1 MSPWQSR
8 TTGVHMATSQVEQA
22 PLRILLAGL
31 IPDELLDAYTRL
43 LEQDGCAASDA
54 AEFVGNEELAEELLE
69 RGMAHT
75 RPHSVTGPARFEPA
89 RPDLALSGILAG
101 LQSRLVKDQQLLL
114 EGHQRLTDLQT
125 GNVPGLPT
133 LRPDAQIEVL
143 TEAAEISR
151 LSFSLINSARS
162 DWMTVETHHFE
173 LPPDA
178 HIANE
183 PLPSAR
189 DQVKCRGIYDAEC
202 VHDPVLRQGLLE
214 CIAAGEKARVRPEV
228 AMKMKIADRS
238 TAMLPLTATGMSGA
252 LVIRSPVIVSAL
264 REYFELMWEHATPV
278 GANPPGGKAM
288 PEGRKSVLTLLAQGY
303 TDERIASSTGMSKTT
318 VHRHVK
324 AIMQELDADSR
335 FAAGAAAQRRGW
347 LN

>member
-1 MSPWQSR
+1 MSPWQSH
-8 TTGVHMATSQVEQA
+8 TTGVHMATSQVEQT

-31 IPDELLDAYTRL
+31 VPDELLDAYTRL
-43 LEQDGCAASDA
+43 LEHDGCAASEA
-54 AEFVGNEELAEELLE
+54 AEFVGGEELAQQLLE

-114 EGHQRLTDLQT
+114 AGHQRLTDLQT

-143 TEAAEISR
+143 TDAAEISR

-173 LPPDA
+173 MSPDA

-183 PLPSAR
+183 PLPTVR
-189 DQVKCRGIYDAEC
+189 DQVACRGIYDAEC
-202 VHDPVLRQGLLE
+202 LRDPVLRQGLLA
-214 CIAAGEKARVRPEV
+214 CVAAGEKARVRSEV

-238 TAMLPLTATGMSGA
+238 AAMLPLTATGMSGA

-264 REYFELMWEHATPV
+264 REYFELMWNDATPV
-278 GANPPGGKAM
+278 DAKPSGSTDM
-288 PEGRKSVLTLLAQGY
+288 PTNRKTVLMLLAQGY
-303 TDERIASSTGMSKTT
+303 TDGQIASSTGMSETT
-318 VHRHVK
+318 VHRHAN
-324 AIMQELDADSR
+324 AIAKGLGVTSR
-335 FAAGAAAQRRGW
+335 FAAGVAACRRGW
-347 LN
+347 LD